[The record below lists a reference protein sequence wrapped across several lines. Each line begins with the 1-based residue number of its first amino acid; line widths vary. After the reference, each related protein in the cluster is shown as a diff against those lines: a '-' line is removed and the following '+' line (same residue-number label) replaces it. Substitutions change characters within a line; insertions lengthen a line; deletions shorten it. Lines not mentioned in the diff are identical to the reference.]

1 MTKINN
7 VGGPLRGL
15 RYKVE
20 IIESATQSGGEDRV
34 LSTTEMRD
42 LISGAKARLTRAGVL
57 WLVAQEQVPIGRTLT
72 LTRALTLTLTL
83 ALALSLTR
91 CPSDGCSPRMVTSR
105 GWRRLSRRTAGSSP
119 EA

>member
-42 LISGAKARLTRAGVL
+42 LISGVPEELNKPRGPTRKAMHPIKVRFTALDGDPTLVTEALIAFRLRRPVARATI
-57 WLVAQEQVPIGRTLT
+57 Q
-72 LTRALTLTLTL
+72 
-83 ALALSLTR
+83 
-91 CPSDGCSPRMVTSR
+91 D
-105 GWRRLSRRTAGSSP
+105 
-119 EA
+119 